1 MLSETTTAAVS
12 KIGIQADR
20 QIDPLILSLIGAWL
34 IPPLFLSA
42 NQTGRLISTQEERA
56 RTALSACLLKKC
68 DRPPAFVQ
76 LSFLSGQA

>member
-34 IPPLFLSA
+34 IPPPYFF
-42 NQTGRLISTQEERA
+42 QPI
-56 RTALSACLLKKC
+56 
-68 DRPPAFVQ
+68 RPA
-76 LSFLSGQA
+76 A